1 MTKQTYNKIVTP
13 VGVSQYCWLNTPD
26 TKFDKENGGHFK
38 TNLILKGSEAQTVI
52 KSIKEEMKK
61 SLEMAK
67 EKTKGKEPK
76 TANMPFEEEYI
87 DGKPTGNIIFKFKA
101 KAKIMM
107 KSGDVIDIKI
117 PIFDRKSG
125 DVIDIKIPIFD
136 SKGTP
141 MKEQVWSGSE
151 MKISADMI
159 PYYTAMAGAGVSLR
173 LKAVQITKLVE
184 GGAGAGAKGHGFDE
198 IKDGYVA
205 PEEQPTEADEIQEA
219 SDF

>member
-1 MTKQTYNKIVTP
+1 MSKQVYNKLVTP

-38 TNLILKGSEAQTVI
+38 TNLIIKGSDAQSLI
-52 KSIKEEMKK
+52 KSINDEMKV

-67 EKTKGKEPK
+67 EKSKGKPPK
-76 TANMPFEEEYI
+76 TANMPFEEEFVE
-87 DGKPTGNIIFKFKA
+87 GKPTGNIIFKFKA

-117 PIFDRKSG
+117 PIFD
-125 DVIDIKIPIFD
+125 

-151 MKISADMI
+151 MKVSAEMI

-173 LKAVQITKLVE
+173 LKAVQIAKLVE
-184 GGAGAGAKGHGFDE
+184 GGSGAGANAQGFSE

-205 PEEQPTEADEIQEA
+205 PEVTKENEVQET

>member
-13 VGVSQYCWLNTPD
+13 VGVSQYAWLNTPD

-38 TNLILKGSEAQTVI
+38 TNLILKGSDAQPVI
-52 KSIKEEMKK
+52 NSIKKEMKT

-67 EKTKGKEPK
+67 EKSKGKEPK

-117 PIFDRKSG
+117 PIFD
-125 DVIDIKIPIFD
+125 

-151 MKISADMI
+151 MKVSADMI
-159 PYYTAMAGAGVSLR
+159 PYYTAMAGAGVSL
-173 LKAVQITKLVE
+173 
-184 GGAGAGAKGHGFDE
+184 
-198 IKDGYVA
+198 
-205 PEEQPTEADEIQEA
+205 
-219 SDF
+219 

>member
-87 DGKPTGNIIFKFKA
+87 EGKPTGNIIFKFKA

-117 PIFDRKSG
+117 PIFD
-125 DVIDIKIPIFD
+125 

-141 MKEQVWSGSE
+141 IKEQVWSGSE

-205 PEEQPTEADEIQEA
+205 PEEQPTETDEVQEA